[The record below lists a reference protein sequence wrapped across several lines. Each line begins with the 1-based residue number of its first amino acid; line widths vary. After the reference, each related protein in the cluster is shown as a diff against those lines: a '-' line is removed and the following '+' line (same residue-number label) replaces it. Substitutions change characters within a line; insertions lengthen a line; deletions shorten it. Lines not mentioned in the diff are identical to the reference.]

1 MFIEFDTYE
10 TPDGEIYNF
19 HNGANKFLMSFQ
31 GLGMPEIE
39 YRRQRGPF
47 QHGETLIDYVLRP
60 RIFQLVH
67 SRSECDRQGYWE
79 ARDDLIDHLRPNR
92 QTGTSI
98 QQGIFLKKLPGGTQ
112 RAIDVMIEAGPRFR
126 ARRLDRW
133 EEFSFQEVIRF
144 IAYDPT
150 FYDPTQKTFDFA
162 VTEVITELAFPIA
175 FPIVFGVSLITR
187 AGNLTYN
194 GNWLSYPTIVLTGPM
209 KNPIIENTT
218 TGEKLELYYEIT
230 AGEVVTIT
238 LEYGNKTVTN
248 VAGDNLIGVLS
259 TDSDLAT
266 FHLAPDPEA
275 AGGVNAIEIQVGGT
289 DANSALE
296 LQYYERYI
304 GI

>member
-19 HNGANKFLMSFQ
+19 HNGVDRFLMSFQ
-31 GLGMPEIE
+31 GLGMPQVE

-67 SRSECDRQGYWE
+67 SRAQCDRQGYWE
-79 ARDDLIDHLRPNR
+79 ARNDLIDHLRPNR

-98 QQGIFLKKLPGGTQ
+98 QQGTFLKKLPGGTQ
-112 RAIDVMIEAGPRFR
+112 RAIDVMIEEGPRFQ

-133 EEFSFQEVIRF
+133 EEFSFQEVLRF

-175 FPIVFGVSLITR
+175 FPIVFGVSLINR
-187 AGNLTYN
+187 SDNLTYN
-194 GNWLSYPTIVLTGPM
+194 GNWLSYPTVVLTGPM
-209 KNPIIENTT
+209 KNPLIENST
-218 TGEKLELYYEIT
+218 TGEKLDLYYDIA

-248 VAGDNLIGVLS
+248 AAGDNLIGVLS

-275 AGGVNAIEIQVGGT
+275 AGGVNTIEILVGGT
-289 DANSALE
+289 DANSAIE